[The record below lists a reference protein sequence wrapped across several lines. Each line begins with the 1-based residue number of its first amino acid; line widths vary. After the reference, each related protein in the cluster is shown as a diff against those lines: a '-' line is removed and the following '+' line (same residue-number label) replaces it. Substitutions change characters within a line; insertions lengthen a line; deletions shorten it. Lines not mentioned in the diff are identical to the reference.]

1 MAKSTPSGP
10 LPLIEPQWS
19 HHEFVT
25 AVQPDYV
32 LVKLTSARQ
41 LLKRGE
47 TAASYFPAG
56 TDVITTTTINDTKLN
71 LISWEKEREI
81 VEAFAPSYHVPT
93 DYSTYQEQDDAD
105 RQANVE
111 RCLEGTL
118 WMAQQM
124 HDRGINTT
132 IIPLVKGCSA
142 TERAICYEV
151 FDQCAFE
158 FPMVAIFGTQFFT
171 GGAGIRIDEL
181 VEDVRAIATEQPR
194 EIMLIGLLSPNYLQR
209 MPAAVRAA
217 TGLNQWRQPIAPRQ
231 QSSNEMRAIWTE
243 LSEDVCDAL
252 DRSVETTERVAGDE
266 AAPEQEVV

>member
-1 MAKSTPSGP
+1 MAKSFPSGP
-10 LPLIEPQWS
+10 IPLIEPQWS
-19 HHEFVT
+19 HHEFVG
-25 AVQPDYV
+25 AVQPDYA

-47 TAASYFPAG
+47 TAASYFPPG

-81 VEAFAPSYHVPT
+81 VEAFAPAYHVPT
-93 DYSTYQEQDDAD
+93 DYSTYQEQPPVD

-111 RCLEGTL
+111 RCLEGSL
-118 WMAQQM
+118 WMTQQV

-158 FPMVAIFGTQFFT
+158 FPVVSMFATQYFT
-171 GGAGIRIDEL
+171 GGSGIRINEL
-181 VEDVRAIATEQPR
+181 ESDVRAIASEQHR
-194 EIMLIGLLSPNYLQR
+194 DIMLIGLLSPNYLER
-209 MPAAVRAA
+209 MPPAVRAA
-217 TGLNQWRQPIAPRQ
+217 TGLNQWRQPIAPRNQ
-231 QSSNEMRAIWTE
+231 TDEAMRSIWTD
-243 LSEDVCDAL
+243 LCDDVDDAL
-252 DRSVETTERVAGDE
+252 DQVDETRDDVGGD
-266 AAPEQEVV
+266 ASAPEQKVA